1 MRVTKTKLDNAIRKE
16 QLAFEK
22 LASAVRKA
30 EDKLE
35 LEGIRN
41 RTELYNQLYQ
51 QLMAAA
57 EDSYDDRFLLTP
69 RIRREMSDIYNQ
81 DNKE

>member
-1 MRVTKTKLDNAIRKE
+1 MRVTRTKLDNAIRKE

-22 LASAVRKA
+22 LSSAVRKA

-51 QLMAAA
+51 QLLAAA
-57 EDSYDDRFLLTP
+57 KDSYDDRFLLTS
-69 RIRREMSDIYNQ
+69 RIRREMNDIYSQ